1 MTERHAVSTVRVF
14 SLELRGID
22 LRDRNHNKRRKAEQ
36 KKREWWTADPEKARN
51 GQQRGEARGLQVK
64 NTVTMN
70 QVAVVVDKRESSFEK
85 EVEPD
90 H

>member
-36 KKREWWTADPEKARN
+36 KKRER
-51 GQQRGEARGLQVK
+51 
-64 NTVTMN
+64 
-70 QVAVVVDKRESSFEK
+70 VVDSRPREGQKWPAKRRSQGAAGEEHSDNESGGCGGGQK
-85 EVEPD
+85 RKQL
-90 H
+90 